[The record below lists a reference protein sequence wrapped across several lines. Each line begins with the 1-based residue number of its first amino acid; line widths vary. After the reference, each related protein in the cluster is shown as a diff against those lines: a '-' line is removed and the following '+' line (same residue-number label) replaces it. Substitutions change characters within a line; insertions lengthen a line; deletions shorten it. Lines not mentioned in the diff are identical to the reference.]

1 MVFKIPVINEVEE
14 RYSTQFFKSY
24 VQTLGYQDLTIRIK
38 QGLVDTK
45 YQPLT
50 NAVC

>member
-1 MVFKIPVINEVEE
+1 MIYKKII
-14 RYSTQFFKSY
+14 FFILIKKQKT
-24 VQTLGYQDLTIRIK
+24 VLLVK